1 MTSASTYS
9 FLKGIRGVQKRLDTS
24 QNLKNQITK
33 NKNEIIKKL
42 NSIGYEDATELQAE
56 HLWKLGID
64 VTKLIDKENAPKAQ
78 LDFQE
83 SDNYKPLI
91 YMGIL
96 NDPDAEK
103 KLELYEDQKNVFMK
117 KDGWFILNYVGAS
130 LIPGTYHY
138 NCKIQFEKNHYG
150 ARKKKESIYYFT
162 INTNQSDWTWG
173 GKKSS
178 KTKKP
183 VKKPVKKPTTKKPVK
198 KTTTKKPTTK
208 KPVKKTTTKKPTTK
222 KPVKKTTTKKPTT
235 KKPVK
240 KTTTKKPTTKKPVK
254 KTTTKK

>member
-9 FLKGIRGVQKRLDTS
+9 FLQGIRGVQERLDTL

-64 VTKLIDKENAPKAQ
+64 VTKLIPNQKAPKAQ
-78 LDFQE
+78 PDFEE

-91 YMGIL
+91 YMGKL
-96 NDPDAEK
+96 KNGEAERLGL
-103 KLELYEDQKNVFMK
+103 KLYDDQKNVFMK

-138 NCKIQFEKNHYG
+138 NCKIQFEKNHNG

-198 KTTTKKPTTK
+198 KPVKKPTTK
-208 KPVKKTTTKKPTTK
+208 PVKRNQ
-222 KPVKKTTTKKPTT
+222 
-235 KKPVK
+235 
-240 KTTTKKPTTKKPVK
+240 
-254 KTTTKK
+254 

>member
-1 MTSASTYS
+1 MSSASKYS
-9 FLKGIRGVQKRLDTS
+9 WLEGIRGAQKRLDTF

-42 NSIGYEDATELQAE
+42 NSKGYKDATELQAE

-64 VTKLIDKENAPKAQ
+64 VTKLTDIENAPKAQ
-78 LDFQE
+78 LDFEE
-83 SDNYKPLI
+83 SDNYQPLI
-91 YMGIL
+91 YMGRL
-96 NDPDAEK
+96 RDPDAEK
-103 KLELYEDQKNVFMK
+103 KLELDDDQKNVFMK

-138 NCKIQFEKNHYG
+138 NCKIQFEKNHNG
-150 ARKKKESIYYFT
+150 ALKKKESIYYFT
-162 INTNQSDWTWG
+162 INTNPSDWTWG

-178 KTKKP
+178 KTKKS
-183 VKKPVKKPTTKKPVK
+183 VK

-235 KKPVK
+235 KKSVK
-240 KTTTKKPTTKKPVK
+240 K
-254 KTTTKK
+254 